1 MLKIVWILN
10 DPKQEVK
17 VYEMLAAQYFYKQD
31 IERCKKYQD
40 RAFRGKIEADHS
52 SVKQMSL
59 FQGFRSSD
67 DANQNKKRV
76 FHSSCKES
84 SKLVKL
90 KDSTVKDYKAIFKLI
105 ADAKSGKDTKVSL
118 SSMVTQLI

>member
-40 RAFRGKIEADHS
+40 RALRGKIEADHS

-67 DANQNKKRV
+67 DANQNIKRV
-76 FHSSCKES
+76 FHSSSKQS

-90 KDSTVKDYKAIFKLI
+90 KDSTVNDYMAIFKLI
-105 ADAKSGKDTKVSL
+105 AETESGKYTKVSL
-118 SSMVTQLI
+118 PSMVT